1 MVADEPEHEPP
12 GPFGR
17 RITEMFNDWPEG
29 DRAAAQAAGR
39 VLAAQ
44 RAAEEAVPAGRR
56 MPGAAAG

>member
-1 MVADEPEHEPP
+1 
-12 GPFGR
+12 
-17 RITEMFNDWPEG
+17 MFNDWPEG